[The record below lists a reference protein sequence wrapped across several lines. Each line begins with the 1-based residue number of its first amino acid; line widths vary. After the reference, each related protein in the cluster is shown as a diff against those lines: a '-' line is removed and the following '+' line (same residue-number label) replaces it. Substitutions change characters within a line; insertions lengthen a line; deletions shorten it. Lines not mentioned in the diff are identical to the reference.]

1 MFCSRTEVQFT
12 IRCLNALNACTL
24 HNEFCHDF
32 LFHQYSTFYQSI
44 CKIFPTFFPGFNSC
58 VRILD
63 NIFNCLAKV
72 QYKLERQ
79 FYIINETNAA
89 LPSTSRSNSDVQSCN
104 GDFSEHTNRI
114 RGPWEKK
121 RPMLLHDWIVTIK
134 LSICAIQEGK
144 YTKQL
149 TKVVGCRM
157 REVIYRK
164 RKKDKSEDW
173 RSIIFGALF

>member
-1 MFCSRTEVQFT
+1 MGRIPAEEKKSCRKIHHESKERSRCLVIYLDFKKIILRSYQKVIEDHVLLKNCEVQFT

-121 RPMLLHDWIVTIK
+121 RPMLLHD
-134 LSICAIQEGK
+134 
-144 YTKQL
+144 
-149 TKVVGCRM
+149 
-157 REVIYRK
+157 
-164 RKKDKSEDW
+164 
-173 RSIIFGALF
+173 